1 MNEFDG
7 NFELVF
13 RYRVY
18 EWTNCAVDQ
27 GPARADNSGPGC
39 WILYFVHFC
48 VARFCCGVYIDRRCL
63 GLAMAVWVNAG
74 RIHGCGWIGF
84 KYRWVWGWW
93 GARKKTGTPTF
104 NSKATLTTCPSDRMK
119 LDKTSNER
127 HNTVSACVCVKAKL
141 HHFTDGVNRGGQYLR
156 F

>member
-1 MNEFDG
+1 LIRGLHVPIIPALDAGSYTLYIFVSHAFAAEYTLTAD
-7 NFELVF
+7 VF
-13 RYRVY
+13 GLR
-18 EWTNCAVDQ
+18 W
-27 GPARADNSGPGC
+27 
-39 WILYFVHFC
+39 
-48 VARFCCGVYIDRRCL
+48 RFGSTQVVSMGVVGSCSS
-63 GLAMAVWVNAG
+63 
-74 RIHGCGWIGF
+74 IGGF
-84 KYRWVWGWW
+84 GVGW